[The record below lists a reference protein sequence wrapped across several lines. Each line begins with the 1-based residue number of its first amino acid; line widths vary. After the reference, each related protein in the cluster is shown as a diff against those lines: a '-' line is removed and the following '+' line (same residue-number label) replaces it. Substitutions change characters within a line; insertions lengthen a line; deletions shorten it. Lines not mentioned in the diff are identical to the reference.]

1 MFFGV
6 ILPSA
11 MTFKIFSNLK
21 LYPLQSRMLILFGVI
36 LSLQSYFGSVIFQVE
51 GFNVM
56 YIASAVWVLIGTYR
70 VFLETKG
77 KRAKLIYDNIAVA
90 ALMLSAIYMYGI
102 TGEFEGAYIACVLV
116 SITLLVPGYDKLWLS
131 YVFWGVLG
139 AFYTGYSYVN
149 FDGRVADYTAM
160 SSEQWESYVLATN
173 KSWGF
178 MIVGLALI
186 LIASH
191 MARNEYQ
198 AMATFE
204 QRTKMISDRLNKI
217 IAHNIRGPIATMQLQ
232 LEIDTYKGKDV
243 SAYQELLNGLIH
255 TTEDLF
261 RFDADVQD
269 ISVNDLVKNLKNQ
282 YAGAIQ
288 VKLNVKDNFRIP
300 QARGLYF
307 AMHNFIGNSLKYS
320 ELPPVVSIIGSH
332 KGWIFQV
339 DDEGT
344 GMDSSR
350 LKRVGQKMEST
361 SGMGVG
367 LALSLEILSSFG
379 FTVMFQ
385 SKEGLG
391 TKVILGRDKSE
402 LKSYLNPNWPTKV
415 LEAAR
420 GVPSPDQDL
429 FDTI

>member
-1 MFFGV
+1 MLLEFQG
-6 ILPSA
+6 
-11 MTFKIFSNLK
+11 KRGKEIFNSIAVG
-21 LYPLQSRMLILFGVI
+21 SLILI
-36 LSLQSYFGSVIFQVE
+36 S
-51 GFNVM
+51 M
-56 YIASAVWVLIGTYR
+56 
-70 VFLETKG
+70 
-77 KRAKLIYDNIAVA
+77 
-90 ALMLSAIYMYGI
+90 YMYAI
-102 TGEFEGAYIACVLV
+102 TGDFEGAYIACILV
-116 SITLLVPGYDKLWLS
+116 AITLLVPGYDKLWLS
-131 YVFWGVLG
+131 YVFWTVLG
-139 AFYTGYSYVN
+139 SIYGVYSYIN
-149 FDGRVADYTAM
+149 FSGRVADYTSM
-160 SSEQWESYVLATN
+160 SSDQWEQYVAATN
-173 KSWGF
+173 KSWVF

-269 ISVNDLVKNLKNQ
+269 ISVNDLVKNLKEQ

-288 VKLNVKDNFRIP
+288 VKLDVKDNFRIS

-344 GMDSSR
+344 GMDASR

-391 TKVILGRDKSE
+391 TKVILGRDKNA
-402 LKSYLNPNWPTKV
+402 LKEYLNPNWPTKV
-415 LEAAR
+415 LEEER
-420 GVPSPDQDL
+420 GVPTPEHDL
-429 FDTI
+429 LESI